1 MAFTMKRKS
10 LLSKAV
16 LLALAGTVVTSGA
29 QAQNVLEEVT
39 VTAQKREEN
48 VQDVGI
54 AVTAFTGEQLTQLGY
69 TNAQQVTALAP
80 GVSTIQPNGEAN
92 YAIAIRG
99 VANSDFVANV
109 ESPVSL
115 YIDEVYLSQMSSAGF
130 QLFDMERVEI
140 LRGPQG
146 TLFGRNATG
155 GLAHYITR
163 KPDFETDG
171 YAQIT
176 GGEYDQVKFEGAYGG
191 AISENIAGRVSVA
204 THHNSGYIEN
214 RILGDDINNA
224 NDYSGRGQLLF
235 TPRDDLEILLNV
247 RGSIQQIRTGFFE
260 HVVSNR
266 DGELTPNEPSQ
277 VLGYNDNDGDVFAGD
292 YDKFGHQDMHSFGAS
307 GTIKWEMSNG
317 MKLTSITDYQE
328 VERDYIEDSDASPI
342 DGLNFY
348 LSTDAEQF
356 SQELRLNGETDRSR
370 WVAGLYYLDIEVN
383 DANGAEFPLALGYD
397 GGATGNPLG
406 FDSPYTTETS
416 SWSIFGQ
423 YEYDLTEKITG
434 IAGVRYINESKD
446 HEFTTNIVAFVPGM
460 TERNGNQNIFP
471 DPAFGDVYRGDSEDH
486 MVSAKFQLDF
496 RPNDDWLLYASFN
509 RGVKGTGFNAPFAGD
524 NSFFTDSVMEYDSE
538 TLHAY
543 ETGFK
548 SSLFG
553 GLARFNAT
561 MFYYDYEDFQAF
573 TIVGLTTNMVNSD
586 ASSLGAE
593 FEIQATPFDGLDFL
607 FGAAYLD
614 NEVEPPGAQ
623 DTVSVQSP
631 KWNVNGLLRYGWD
644 ALGGRLAI
652 QSDFQYRSEHY
663 FSLTRAETVTEDGY
677 VVANAR
683 ISYTDSSERW
693 TMALFVDN
701 ITDEEYL
708 VQAFDLSGP
717 NILGMTEHYFGRPRW
732 IGGSVRFQF

>member
-10 LLSKAV
+10 LLSTAV
-16 LLALAGTVVTSGA
+16 LLALAGTMVTSGA

-496 RPNDDWLLYASFN
+496 RPNDDWLLYASF
-509 RGVKGTGFNAPFAGD
+509 
-524 NSFFTDSVMEYDSE
+524 
-538 TLHAY
+538 
-543 ETGFK
+543 
-548 SSLFG
+548 
-553 GLARFNAT
+553 
-561 MFYYDYEDFQAF
+561 
-573 TIVGLTTNMVNSD
+573 
-586 ASSLGAE
+586 
-593 FEIQATPFDGLDFL
+593 
-607 FGAAYLD
+607 
-614 NEVEPPGAQ
+614 
-623 DTVSVQSP
+623 
-631 KWNVNGLLRYGWD
+631 
-644 ALGGRLAI
+644 
-652 QSDFQYRSEHY
+652 
-663 FSLTRAETVTEDGY
+663 
-677 VVANAR
+677 
-683 ISYTDSSERW
+683 
-693 TMALFVDN
+693 
-701 ITDEEYL
+701 
-708 VQAFDLSGP
+708 
-717 NILGMTEHYFGRPRW
+717 
-732 IGGSVRFQF
+732 

>member
-1 MAFTMKRKS
+1 MNRDARQSSLALAVAF
-10 LLSKAV
+10 
-16 LLALAGTVVTSGA
+16 ALAGTQAV
-29 QAQNVLEEVT
+29 AQNVLEEVT

-155 GLAHYITR
+155 GLAHYVTR
-163 KPDFETDG
+163 KPSFESDG
-171 YAQIT
+171 YAQLT
-176 GGEYDQVKFEGAYGG
+176 GGEYEQVKFEGAYGG

-224 NDYSGRGQLLF
+224 NDYAGRGQLLF
-235 TPRDDLEILLNV
+235 TPSDNLEILLNV
-247 RGSIQQIRTGFFE
+247 RGSLQQIRTGFFE
-260 HVVSNR
+260 HVTSNR
-266 DGELTPNEPSQ
+266 DGVLTPNEVNQ
-277 VLGYNDNDGDVFAGD
+277 VLGYRDADGDPFAGD
-292 YDKFGHQDMHSFGAS
+292 YDKFGHQDLHTLGAS
-307 GTIKWEMSNG
+307 GTIKYEFANG
-317 MKLTSITDYQE
+317 MKLTSITDWQE
-328 VERDYIEDSDASPI
+328 VERDYIEDSDASPV
-342 DGLNFY
+342 DALNFF

-370 WVAGLYYLDIEVN
+370 WVAGFYYLDIEVN
-383 DANGAEFPLALGYD
+383 DANGAEFPAVFGYVS
-397 GGATGNPLG
+397 GAPVG

-423 YEYDLTEKITG
+423 YEFDFTEKFTG
-434 IAGVRYINESKD
+434 IAGVRYINEDKD
-446 HEFTTNIVAFVPGM
+446 HEFTTNIVAFAPNM
-460 TERNGNQNIFP
+460 TERNGNQNILNNVFAP
-471 DPAFGDVYRGDSEDH
+471 GAFGDVYRGDAQDN

-509 RGVKGTGFNAPFAGD
+509 RGVKGSGFNAPFAGD
-524 NSFFTDSVMEYDSE
+524 NSFFVDSVMEYDSE

-543 ETGFK
+543 EAGFK

-561 MFYYDYEDFQAF
+561 AFYYDYEDFQAF
-573 TIVGLTTNMVNSD
+573 TIVGLTTSMVNSD
-586 ASSLGAE
+586 AESIGFE
-593 FEIQATPFDGLDFL
+593 FDIQASPIDGLDFI

-614 NEVEPPGAQ
+614 NEVEPPGAI

-631 KWNVNGLLRYGWD
+631 KWNVNGLLRYSWS
-644 ALGGRLAI
+644 AFKGRMAI

-663 FSLTRAETVTEDGY
+663 FSLTRLEPVTEDGY
-677 VVANAR
+677 AVANAR
-683 ISYTDSSERW
+683 LSWTDESERW
-693 TMALFVDN
+693 TAAVFVDN

-717 NILGMTEHYFGRPRW
+717 TILGMTEHYFGRPRW